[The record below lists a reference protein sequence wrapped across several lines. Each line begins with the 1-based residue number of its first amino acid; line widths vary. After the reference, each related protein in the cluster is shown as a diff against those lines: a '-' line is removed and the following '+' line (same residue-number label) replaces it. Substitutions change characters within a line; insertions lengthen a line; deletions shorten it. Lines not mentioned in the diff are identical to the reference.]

1 MGLFGFGKNE
11 KMVKITD
18 FFSAE
23 DLQKIA
29 AEVEPALSAGA
40 YGMMGQTL
48 GKGLMDYINR
58 PNREYTYGKF
68 GAFIKIAESF
78 KSVVPALAPILQK
91 GIEKYL
97 AAK

>member
-29 AEVEPALSAGA
+29 AEVEPSLSGA
-40 YGMMGQTL
+40 YGMLGQTL

-58 PNREYTYGKF
+58 PDKEYGYSKF

-78 KSVVPALAPILQK
+78 KGIVPSLAPILQK
-91 GIEKYL
+91 GIDKYL